1 MGTIAPT
8 ELARYMLAR
17 IEEWRRG
24 NKRGAT
30 IAVVG
35 AQGSGK
41 TTYAYYSVKQAYI
54 MWRCQ
59 EEVAS
64 KAGSNVEQCMR
75 RLLEETCW
83 GATCKEPDE
92 VDKELRSHIYVSI
105 DDVDRLIR
113 RITERQGEV
122 VPFIFVDDLG
132 VTKTSYHDPRLRRL
146 YLRFM
151 RAEEWRRSMAINL
164 ILTAVYE
171 SRLAKDLK
179 ESALFVYA
187 SYHQRLRDEEGTR
200 YNVYRYVAV
209 KRSRALTAQGPR
221 VLYHPLWIDVLP
233 ASKTWAMPPWL
244 EDLINER
251 KRELLKTFLAK

>member
-8 ELARYMLAR
+8 ELARYMLTR

-35 AQGSGK
+35 PQGSGK

-54 MWRCQ
+54 VHTCK

-64 KAGSNVEQCMR
+64 KAGSNVEQCVR
-75 RLLEETCW
+75 RVLEETCW
-83 GATCKEPDE
+83 GLECVEPDD
-92 VDKELRSHIYVSI
+92 VDKELREHIYVSV
-105 DDVDRLIR
+105 DDVDRLIK
-113 RITERQGEV
+113 RITERREI
-122 VPFIFVDDLG
+122 VPFVFVDDLG
-132 VTKTSYHDPRLRRL
+132 VSRTSYHDRTLRPL
-146 YLRFM
+146 YLKFL

-164 ILTAVYE
+164 VLTAVYE

-179 ESALFVYA
+179 DSALFVYA
-187 SYHQRLRDEEGTR
+187 SFHQRLRSEEGTR
-200 YNVYRYVAV
+200 YNAYRYVAV
-209 KRSRALTAQGPR
+209 KRGRALTAQGPR